1 MAIESITG
9 RTHNPAPIKTA
20 AKTETEGHKA
30 AQTTAN
36 DDSVALTALTQN
48 IKKAFESTSAASA
61 VDIDRVAAV
70 KKALAEGNYPINA
83 ERIAEKMIQFEKL
96 LPSDNGT

>member
-9 RTHNPAPIKTA
+9 RTNNPAPIKTA
-20 AKTETEGHKA
+20 AKAETEGHKA
-30 AQTTAN
+30 AQTTAK
-36 DDSVALTALTQN
+36 DDSVDLTALTQN
-48 IKKAFESTSAASA
+48 IKKAFESASAASA

-70 KKALAEGNYPINA
+70 KKALAEGSYPINA

-96 LPSDNGT
+96 LPPDNGT